1 MRYHKM
7 VRIEGGGAVV
17 ESPELMVEER
27 AGFAVLTLNRPERRN
42 ALTASLLGLLAIE
55 LDRLAE
61 EGGARCAVIRGT
73 GEHAFSVGMD
83 LNAMA
88 ASTPEENQRLIG
100 PGGPLRLAIASIEEF
115 PYPVIAMVRGYAAGA
130 GCELATA
137 CDLRIGCGQVLM
149 GMPPAK
155 LGIVYPPEGIE
166 RFVATYGLATARKLF
181 YTARY
186 FETEEL
192 SAMGMLDFVCG
203 EELEGFTMEL
213 ARDIASLAPLSMKG
227 HKSALRAIAREG
239 ATGADAP
246 ERAAMNEMAS
256 KALRSADASEGLKAF
271 LDKRPPRFKGE

>member
-1 MRYHKM
+1 M
-7 VRIEGGGAVV
+7 V
-17 ESPELMVEER
+17 ESPELLVDER

-61 EGGARCAVIRGT
+61 AGQTRCVIIQGS

-88 ASTPEENQRLIG
+88 AATPEENQRLIG

-115 PYPVIAMVRGYAAGA
+115 PYPVLAMVKGYAAGA

-137 CDLRIGCGQVLM
+137 CDLRIGCGQVRM
-149 GMPPAK
+149 GMPPAR

-166 RFVATYGLATARKLF
+166 RIARTYGLATARKLF

-192 SAMGMLDFVCG
+192 QEMGMLDFVCG
-203 EELEGFTMEL
+203 DELEGFTMEL
-213 ARDIASLAPLSMKG
+213 AREMASMAPLSMKG
-227 HKSALRAIAREG
+227 HKRALRAIGR
-239 ATGADAP
+239 ATTALDELEHRGIDEQVSEAMHSEDAT
-246 ERAAMNEMAS
+246 
-256 KALRSADASEGLKAF
+256 EGLKAF
-271 LDKRPPRFKGE
+271 LDKRTPRFTGR